1 MSIASPEDGAT
12 VPATFPVT
20 MEAEGF
26 AIEVASERV
35 VRRYGRAH
43 DADQDHRGENRL
55 GFTFAATLWSI
66 PGDFSLE
73 VTEDS

>member
-26 AIEVASERV
+26 AIEVAGERV

-43 DADQDHRGENRL
+43 DADHDHRGENRL
-55 GFTFAATLWSI
+55 GVHV
-66 PGDFSLE
+66 PGDAL
-73 VTEDS
+73 VDSG